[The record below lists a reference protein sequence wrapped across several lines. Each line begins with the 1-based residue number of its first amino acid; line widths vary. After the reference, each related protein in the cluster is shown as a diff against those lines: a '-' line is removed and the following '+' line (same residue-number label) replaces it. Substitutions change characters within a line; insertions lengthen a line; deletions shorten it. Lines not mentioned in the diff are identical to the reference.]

1 MKKLEDTPRM
11 VCIVSLGC
19 PKNFVDTEIAAGSLL
34 CRGLGITGDEDE
46 ADIMLINTC
55 AFIDTARKES
65 TDVIKGA
72 VRWKKRR
79 DGRKIVV
86 AGCLVQWK
94 NADSVREKFPE
105 VDLWT
110 GIDSVERMGDIL
122 AGLGSESVPAP
133 SAEPCYIYNEKTSR
147 VLLTPGHYAYIKIA
161 DGCDNRCAYCSIP
174 DIRGPLRSRTE
185 RSVLTEAQSLI
196 DNGTKELIIIAQDT
210 TAFRR
215 DKGEKDAAARL
226 IRKLD
231 KLKGD
236 YLFRL
241 MYLHPAS
248 VTDAVIGALADA
260 EHLARCVEM
269 PIQHISDR
277 ILLAMGRKVGEAA
290 TREAVRKVRETAHCA
305 IRTTFMTGFPG
316 ETVED
321 FETLL
326 RYVREQKFARL
337 GAFYYSPEE
346 GTPAASFRNPV
357 PRKLAIERYE
367 RIMQAQNEISL
378 AANKALI
385 GREVDVIID
394 SAEGRGKALGRTE
407 FDAPQIDNQIV
418 LKKVPADAA
427 PGTFARAVVRSA
439 KAYDITADITALRKE

>member
-1 MKKLEDTPRM
+1 MESGLEMMEETPRI

-19 PKNFVDTEIAAGSLL
+19 PKNFVDTEIAAGALL
-34 CRGLGITGDEDE
+34 CRGFGITGDEDE

-65 TDVIKGA
+65 FDVIKGA
-72 VRWKKRR
+72 IRWKKRCP
-79 DGRKIVV
+79 GRKIVV

-94 NADSVREKFPE
+94 NAESVREKFSE

-110 GIDSVERMGDIL
+110 GIDSVEQMGDIL
-122 AGLGSESVPAP
+122 AGLYSVPQP
-133 SAEPCYIYNEKTSR
+133 SAEPCYIYNEKTAR
-147 VLLTPGHYAYIKIA
+147 VLLTPPHYAYIKIA

-174 DIRGPLRSRTE
+174 NIRGNLRSRTE
-185 RSVLTEAQSLI
+185 KSVLAEAQSLI
-196 DNGTKELIIIAQDT
+196 DNGVKELIIIAQDT

-215 DKGEKDAAARL
+215 DCGDKDAAAKL

-236 YLFRL
+236 YWFRL

-248 VTDAVIGALADA
+248 VTDSVIGAMADA

-277 ILLAMGRKVGEAA
+277 ILLSMGRKAGEAA
-290 TREAVRKVRETAHCA
+290 TREAVRKVREKANCA

-316 ETVED
+316 EKAED
-321 FETLL
+321 FEKLL
-326 RYVREQKFARL
+326 TYVKEQKFARL
-337 GAFYYSPEE
+337 GAFYYSPED
-346 GTPAASFRNPV
+346 GTPAASFKNQV

-385 GREVDVIID
+385 GQEIDVIID
-394 SAEGRGKALGRTE
+394 SIEGRGKAFGRSM

-418 LKKVPADAA
+418 LKKVPTGTE

-439 KAYDITADITALRKE
+439 KAYDITADITALK